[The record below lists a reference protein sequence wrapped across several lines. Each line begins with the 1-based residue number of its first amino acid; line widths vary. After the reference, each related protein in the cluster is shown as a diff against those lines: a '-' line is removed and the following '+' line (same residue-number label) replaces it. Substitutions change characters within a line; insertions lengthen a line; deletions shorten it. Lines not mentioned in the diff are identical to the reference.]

1 LELQLNIPT
10 MATGVGRECAFIDR
24 RSALFVCDLDFNI
37 VITTRSQRVRQV
49 LQKAR
54 RAIQVEPF
62 PSLSRIDILFSERID
77 LRDLC
82 TAMTPPQTLDNRQYK
97 CNRAANSKALNSP
110 HLLQKQ
116 VPNILKCRNVR
127 GNESEREEGLACGA
141 DQNEPRSRPFTKSSS
156 PDAGQK
162 KRN

>member
-116 VPNILKCRNVR
+116 VPKILKCRNVR
-127 GNESEREEGLACGA
+127 GNE
-141 DQNEPRSRPFTKSSS
+141 
-156 PDAGQK
+156 
-162 KRN
+162 

>member
-10 MATGVGRECAFIDR
+10 VATGVGRESAFIDR

-62 PSLSRIDILFSERID
+62 PSRSRIDILFSERID

-97 CNRAANSKALNSP
+97 CNRAANPMTSNP
-110 HLLQKQ
+110 MHLLRLI
-116 VPNILKCRNVR
+116 VP
-127 GNESEREEGLACGA
+127 
-141 DQNEPRSRPFTKSSS
+141 KSLM
-156 PDAGQK
+156 
-162 KRN
+162 